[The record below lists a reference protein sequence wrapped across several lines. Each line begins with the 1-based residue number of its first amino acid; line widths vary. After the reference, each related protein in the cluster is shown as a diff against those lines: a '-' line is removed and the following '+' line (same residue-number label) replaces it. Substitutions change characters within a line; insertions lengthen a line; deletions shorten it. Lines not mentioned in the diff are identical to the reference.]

1 MRAFLSPPSK
11 SCFEQYAIDRAP
23 ILSNPAMIIYE
34 KYLAGLL
41 PKLTGPCHIV
51 KIDKPTGEVMFVKE

>member
-1 MRAFLSPPSK
+1 
-11 SCFEQYAIDRAP
+11 
-23 ILSNPAMIIYE
+23 MIIYE